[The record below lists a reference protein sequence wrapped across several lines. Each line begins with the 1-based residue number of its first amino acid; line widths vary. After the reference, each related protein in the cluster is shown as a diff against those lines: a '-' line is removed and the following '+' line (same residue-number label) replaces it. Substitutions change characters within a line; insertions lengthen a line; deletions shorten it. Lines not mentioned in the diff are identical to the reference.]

1 MPVRSLTRSKGSAF
15 RCLPNLRGFK
25 DFRKTST
32 LYGHE
37 RFSQEPPTLRPTDLD
52 SLRVGHAVAVSR
64 NALM

>member
-1 MPVRSLTRSKGSAF
+1 MLSAAF
-15 RCLPNLRGFK
+15 PTCVVS
-25 DFRKTST
+25 KTSGKPQRST
-32 LYGHE
+32 VMNGNQVDSQVVE